1 MVLQDPNN
9 IASKF
14 CAESLDSSS
23 APEAFARC
31 SELLSAGII
40 ERIPFFEA
48 SSAQGYEMDGSKER
62 RETAA
67 PWLVIPLNV
76 DGLET
81 TLQIHRGSI
90 PDDLAEEFCR
100 REEVA
105 FSVATFES
113 CFSQASLYFSRLLL
127 ED

>member
-1 MVLQDPNN
+1 MLQDPND

-31 SELLSAGII
+31 SELLSAGIV
-40 ERIPFFEA
+40 ERLLPLDA
-48 SSAQGYEMDGSKER
+48 SSDQGYEVDGSKER
-62 RETAA
+62 RETAS
-67 PWLVIPLNV
+67 PWLVVPLNV

-90 PDDLAEEFCR
+90 PEDLAGEFCR

-105 FSVATFES
+105 FNGATFDS
-113 CFSQASLYFSRLLL
+113 CFSQASLYFFRLLL
-127 ED
+127 GD